1 MIKRHH
7 VVNNFFADAEAMR
20 TAYDNSVKDAYRQTV
35 HWQYFCVPQM
45 YTYLRTVPEQVIPAP
60 LFGRFWQHMKQ
71 WCLDNTGL
79 LPIGTPNFHMMID
92 GCTLGLHSDFHNGT
106 LGFVYSLTRWQN
118 RKFLGGETLLMRD
131 GVPSYK
137 KHHVQGEVLY
147 ELVPAH
153 FNQLLLF
160 DDRIVHGTQ
169 TIEGNM
175 DPREARIAM
184 VGHLRPTS
192 PVVRG
197 PLDAAAAA
205 RTIAAMY
212 PALGEQLRA
221 RKEVQGTITFRIS
234 VAASGAVE
242 TATALVDNLII
253 PATGYEP
260 SAEVD
265 EARATIQQAVAA
277 LKFPPSSGAST
288 VIAAVLLPMPD
299 LRPIEVVVPHA
310 ARPAR
315 LQEMLRSQLK
325 DIEGLGFLIEP
336 QGESFVVREPLA
348 GTIRIEPS
356 RIVAAFDA
364 PMWVPSQRDHFQSNL
379 TAKLGLLARA
389 G

>member
-7 VVNNFFADAEAMR
+7 VVNNFFSEAELMR
-20 TAYDNSVKDAYRQTV
+20 AAYDNSVKDAYRQTV

-71 WCLDNTGL
+71 WCLDNAGL
-79 LPIGTPNFHMMID
+79 LPTGAPNFHLMVD

-197 PLDAAAAA
+197 PLDAAAAC
-205 RTIAAMY
+205 RTIAALY
-212 PALGEQLRA
+212 PALGECIRA
-221 RKEVQGTITFRIS
+221 RKDVQGTITFRIS

-242 TATALVDNLII
+242 TAAVLVDNLITA
-253 PATGYEP
+253 ATGYEP
-260 SAEVD
+260 STEVD
-265 EARATIQQAVAA
+265 EVRAAIQHAVAA
-277 LKFPPSSGAST
+277 LKFPPATGAST
-288 VIAAVLLPMPD
+288 VIAAVLVPLPD
-299 LRPIEVVVPHA
+299 LRPIEIAVPHA
-310 ARPAR
+310 TRPAR
-315 LQEMLRSQLK
+315 LQELLRSQLK
-325 DIEGLGFLIEP
+325 DIEGLGFLIEAR
-336 QGESFVVREPLA
+336 GDGFAVREPLA
-348 GTIRIEPS
+348 GTIRIEPA

-364 PMWVPSQRDHFQSNL
+364 PMWVPSQRDHFQSLL
-379 TAKLGLLARA
+379 TEKLGLLARA

>member
-7 VVNNFFADAEAMR
+7 VVNNFFPDAEAMR

-45 YTYLRTVPEQVIPAP
+45 YTYLRTMPEQVIPAP

-212 PALGEQLRA
+212 PALGERLRA
-221 RKEVQGTITFRIS
+221 RKDVQGTITFRIS

-242 TATALVDNLII
+242 SATALVDNLII
-253 PATGYEP
+253 PTTGYEP
-260 SAEVD
+260 SPEVD
-265 EARATIQQAVAA
+265 EARTAIQQAIAA

-288 VIAAVLLPMPD
+288 IIAAVLVPLPD
-299 LRPIEVVVPHA
+299 LRPIEIAVPHA
-310 ARPAR
+310 SRPAR
-315 LQEMLRSQLK
+315 LQEMLRSQIK
-325 DIEGLGFLIEP
+325 DIEGLGFVIEP
-336 QGESFVVREPLA
+336 QGEGFAVREPLA

-356 RIVAAFDA
+356 RIVASFDA
-364 PMWVPSQRDHFQSNL
+364 PMWVPSQRDHFQTNL